1 MKFEKWVA
9 SANAFINEVAAE
21 LGITDDT
28 DKARRIV
35 RSVLHALRAR
45 LPVHDSMHLI
55 SQLPMLLKA
64 VYVDGWKLSSSMD
77 RSIHTEDDFLF
88 QMAQDDGRAG
98 LNDFPDREDA
108 HKAAVA
114 VLRVIS
120 RHVAS
125 GEMDDIERA
134 MPKPIR
140 RLIVEARRAA

>member
-1 MKFEKWVA
+1 MNFEKWVA
-9 SANAFINEVAAE
+9 SANAFINEVATE
-21 LGITDDT
+21 LGMADDP
-28 DKARRIV
+28 DHARRVV

-45 LPVHDSMHLI
+45 LPPTDSMHLI

-64 VYVDGWKLSSSMD
+64 VYVDGWKLASSMD
-77 RSIHTEDDFLF
+77 RTIHTEDDFLF

-98 LNDFPDREDA
+98 PKDFPDREDA

-114 VLRVIS
+114 VLRVIA